1 MSSCSPFFFFAA
13 ALFYLGGRQHSSFS
27 HSRYKILMLF
37 FKRNWSPLFFISV
50 SGSFSVVL
58 ANVDIKLS
66 RMKDLASLLLFFISK
81 SPGGYTI
88 YFTPAYM
95 KGWTHVRTYS
105 VRTISSQNQN
115 FSENFLTHGTS
126 LPALRESSAKTLLDG
141 CTLGL
146 TLKQRGRKNYQTHFV
161 LLVSSLFSVSY
172 ILRSYWMYQ
181 QERWRVGKKKKH
193 WTSDWFYLEF
203 NHFIKALHPSCGYCT
218 KSCRQ
223 QMKVR

>member
-1 MSSCSPFFFFAA
+1 
-13 ALFYLGGRQHSSFS
+13 
-27 HSRYKILMLF
+27 MLF

-66 RMKDLASLLLFFISK
+66 RMKDSASLLLFFISK

-88 YFTPAYM
+88 YCRNARVLEMQNFTPAYM

-146 TLKQRGRKNYQTHFV
+146 TLK
-161 LLVSSLFSVSY
+161 
-172 ILRSYWMYQ
+172 
-181 QERWRVGKKKKH
+181 
-193 WTSDWFYLEF
+193 
-203 NHFIKALHPSCGYCT
+203 
-218 KSCRQ
+218 
-223 QMKVR
+223 

>member
-1 MSSCSPFFFFAA
+1 MPSCSPFFFAA
-13 ALFYLGGRQHSSFS
+13 ALFYLGGRQHFSFS

-50 SGSFSVVL
+50 SVSFSVVL

-66 RMKDLASLLLFFISK
+66 RMKDSVSLLLFFISK

-88 YFTPAYM
+88 YCRNARVLEMQNFTPAYM

-181 QERWRVGKKKKH
+181 QER
-193 WTSDWFYLEF
+193 
-203 NHFIKALHPSCGYCT
+203 
-218 KSCRQ
+218 
-223 QMKVR
+223 